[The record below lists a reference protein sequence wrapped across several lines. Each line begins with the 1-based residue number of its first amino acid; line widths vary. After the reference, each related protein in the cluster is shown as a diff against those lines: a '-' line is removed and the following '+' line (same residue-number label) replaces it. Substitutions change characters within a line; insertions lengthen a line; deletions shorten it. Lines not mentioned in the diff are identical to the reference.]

1 MLRHL
6 GEQRGKAVTQI
17 RFPSKL
23 EELTPELL
31 TSVLAERRPEVVVE
45 KVRVID
51 RAKCGDGVAST
62 ADRVLLG
69 LRYAAGYDAGLP
81 SRVLLKTTLL
91 HHYLRFGLPTILG
104 LSRTLH
110 RTDSIPV
117 MGKQVRPLVFTL
129 MNIYQR
135 FFPHAPEC
143 MYANEVR
150 FYRDIRHELDIE
162 TPQAY
167 ASVFDEKK
175 RQFGIIM
182 EDLSLRSARFPN
194 ATTPITP
201 EEITNLVTTLAEL
214 HAHFW
219 ASPRLEQDL
228 SWVPTTSSGGMY
240 PVFDAI
246 GLDLIRD
253 QVKKDKVKQELIAPL
268 NRSLDQLW
276 KDLWKA
282 QKIFDSGPATL
293 LHGDAHIGNTYLL
306 PDGNGGL
313 LDWQLMVKGC
323 WAHDLTYLIV
333 TGLDPEDRRKHERE
347 LIVHYLEE
355 VCRRGVKQVPSENE
369 AWLCYRQAVVWG
381 LVIGWLI
388 TPPQNYGQAI
398 TEANIRRLVTAAQ
411 DLETFQALP

>member
-1 MLRHL
+1 MVNSMVNPGLFQNFFYPL
-6 GEQRGKAVTQI
+6 FSFGRG
-17 RFPSKL
+17 
-23 EELTPELL
+23 
-31 TSVLAERRPEVVVE
+31 
-45 KVRVID
+45 
-51 RAKCGDGVAST
+51 
-62 ADRVLLG
+62 
-69 LRYAAGYDAGLP
+69 Y
-81 SRVLLKTTLL
+81 
-91 HHYLRFGLPTILG
+91 
-104 LSRTLH
+104 
-110 RTDSIPV
+110 TDV
-117 MGKQVRPLVFTL
+117 
-129 MNIYQR
+129 
-135 FFPHAPEC
+135 
-143 MYANEVR
+143 
-150 FYRDIRHELDIE
+150 
-162 TPQAY
+162 
-167 ASVFDEKK
+167 KK

-201 EEITNLVTTLAEL
+201 EEITSLVTTLAEL

-228 SWVPTTSSGGMY
+228 SWIPTTSSGGMY

-253 QVKKDKVKQELIAPL
+253 QVKKNKVKQELIAPL

-276 KDLWKA
+276 KDLLKA
-282 QKIFDSGPATL
+282 QEILDSRPATL

-347 LIVHYLEE
+347 LIAHYLEE

-369 AWLCYRQAVVWG
+369 AWLCYRQENTDEG
-381 LVIGWLI
+381 TRDYLCFL
-388 TPPQNYGQAI
+388 PK
-398 TEANIRRLVTAAQ
+398 VTNV
-411 DLETFQALP
+411 